1 MAQIQVDYTRQL
13 EPLLEVNGN
22 WRAHFD

>member
-13 EPLLEVNGN
+13 EPLLEVNRN
-22 WRAHFD
+22 WAAHLD